1 MTMYEEAS
9 SGKTN
14 LSPYLKYQASA
25 LTEVSKFHQ
34 GERNTQSPWVSFSF
48 LLLLFCDFWLAI
60 FFFFPHYPA
69 SSLLPTAVAQGF
81 GHKTNSCTY
90 RGCSRYLSRRNIQ
103 VFGIFC
109 QHSHVRIESAHSRSY
124 VILMSFL
131 LWVTEKNLSALFCY
145 LLGV

>member
-1 MTMYEEAS
+1 MPSLKFQNFIKGKEILKVLEFLFHS
-9 SGKTN
+9 SYCYSVISGWP
-14 LSPYLKYQASA
+14 S
-25 LTEVSKFHQ
+25 
-34 GERNTQSPWVSFSF
+34 
-48 LLLLFCDFWLAI
+48 
-60 FFFFPHYPA
+60 FFFPHYPA

-90 RGCSRYLSRRNIQ
+90 RGGSRYLSRRNIQ